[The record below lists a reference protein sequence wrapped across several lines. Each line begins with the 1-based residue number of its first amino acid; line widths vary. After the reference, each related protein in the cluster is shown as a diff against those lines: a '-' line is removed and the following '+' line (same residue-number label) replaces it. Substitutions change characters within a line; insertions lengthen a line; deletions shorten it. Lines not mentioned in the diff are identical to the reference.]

1 MSKENLKLMFN
12 TAVLVKTIYYPAFV
26 QDSIEKK
33 PINRNYFLVSVY
45 DEDTN
50 KDTLLN
56 KVDLRR
62 FYCFTEDCSQKIQLI
77 PPDYSVIRSQYDP
90 MNDAMFVFAR
100 HDENKNGFA
109 EAREPIQIFWFSLK
123 TPAPAKRLY
132 H

>member
-1 MSKENLKLMFN
+1 
-12 TAVLVKTIYYPAFV
+12 
-26 QDSIEKK
+26 
-33 PINRNYFLVSVY
+33 
-45 DEDTN
+45 
-50 KDTLLN
+50 
-56 KVDLRR
+56 
-62 FYCFTEDCSQKIQLI
+62 
-77 PPDYSVIRSQYDP
+77 